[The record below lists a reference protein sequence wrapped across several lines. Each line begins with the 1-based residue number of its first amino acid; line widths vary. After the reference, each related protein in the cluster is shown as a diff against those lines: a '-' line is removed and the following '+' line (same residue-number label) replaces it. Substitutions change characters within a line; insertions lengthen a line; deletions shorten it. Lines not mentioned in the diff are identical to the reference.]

1 MAGVLAVLNDDDR
14 MPAPRVPDLIVRTST
29 AAPSR
34 DRVALER

>member
-1 MAGVLAVLNDDDR
+1 